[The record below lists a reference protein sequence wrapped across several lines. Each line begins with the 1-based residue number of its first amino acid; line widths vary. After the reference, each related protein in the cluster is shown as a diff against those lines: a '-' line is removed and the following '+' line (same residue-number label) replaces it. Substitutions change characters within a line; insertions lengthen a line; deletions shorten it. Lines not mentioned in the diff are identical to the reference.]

1 MSRKDAMLSQLQSF
15 HARAR
20 AALRLP
26 RENPELI
33 QAKLAALTR
42 QVPIMYTLVMVN
54 TIALAVT
61 HYDSAPLLLTVVIPF
76 ILNSACLFR
85 MILWRLSRGKTLST
99 ERAIA
104 RLRGT
109 IVTAGIL
116 GAGFSAWSLSLFRYG
131 DAYVQSHVAFFMATT
146 TIGIGF
152 CLMHLRCT
160 ALLIMALVVIPFTI
174 FFVSTGSMVFVATAI
189 NFVTVI
195 VAAGY
200 VLLVNY
206 RNFENGINSTKAL
219 LIKQEEL
226 KALNDTNFRNSNIDS
241 LTGLPNRR
249 HFFTEL
255 DRRMAQAAAD
265 GRSLT
270 IGMLDLDGFK
280 PINDVHGHR
289 AGDRLLIDAS
299 LRLRIALDPSI
310 YLARLGGDEFVII
323 DENETCRARIIE
335 AGTAIADLLQAPFEI
350 DELTIRIGCS
360 IGFATFPSVATTAED
375 LFECADYALYF
386 VKQHDRGRA
395 VIFSAEHQ
403 ASIREAS
410 LIDQALLNADL
421 ETELWIAYQPIID
434 TDSGRTVCFEALA
447 RWRSPTLGDVSPMRF
462 ITAAERSGSICELTP
477 ILLRKA
483 LEGAASWPA
492 DVRISFNLSAL
503 DVASSLSVLKIIS
516 IVQQSGIDATRI
528 DFEVT
533 ETAVMRNHAQASEAL
548 KTLKALGARISLDD
562 FGTGYSSLSCIR
574 ELPLDKI
581 KIDRSFVHNIETDAA
596 SQMILKTLV
605 GLCNNLTLDCV
616 VEGVETTQQ
625 MQLLR
630 DEGCR
635 FMQGYLFARPMAA
648 GEVQAYLAASD
659 NAAPAA
665 MTCA

>member
-1 MSRKDAMLSQLQSF
+1 MSRKGAMLSQFQSL
-15 HARAR
+15 HAYARAV
-20 AALRLP
+20 LHPP

-33 QAKLAALTR
+33 QAKLAAFTR

-54 TIALAVT
+54 TVALAVT
-61 HYDSAPLLLTVVIPF
+61 HYDFAPLLLTVTIPL
-76 ILNSACLFR
+76 ILNSVCAFR
-85 MILWRLSRGKTLST
+85 MILWWRSRGKVLSP
-99 ERAIA
+99 ERAVA

-109 IVTAGIL
+109 IITAGIL
-116 GAGFSAWSLSLFRYG
+116 GASFSAWSLSLFRYG
-131 DAYVQSHVAFFMATT
+131 EAYAHGHVAFFMAVT
-146 TIGIGF
+146 TIGISF
-152 CLMHLRCT
+152 CLMHLRS
-160 ALLIMALVVIPFTI
+160 AMLLIMALIVIPFTI
-174 FFVSTGSMVFVATAI
+174 FFVSTGNVVFVATAI

-195 VAAGY
+195 VAVGY

-206 RNFENGINSTKAL
+206 RDFENSIGSTTAL
-219 LIKQEEL
+219 LAKQEEL
-226 KALNDTNFRNSNIDS
+226 RALNDTNFRNANIDS

-249 HFFTEL
+249 HFFAEL

-270 IGMLDLDGFK
+270 IGILDLDGFK

-289 AGDRLLIDAS
+289 TGDRLLVDAGI
-299 LRLRIALDPSI
+299 RLRNELDPSV

-323 DENETCRARIIE
+323 DEKESCCDRIIE
-335 AGTAIADLLQAPFEI
+335 AGSDITDLLQAPFEI

-395 VIFSAEHQ
+395 VIFSSEHQ
-403 ASIREAS
+403 ATIREAS

-421 ETELWIAYQPIID
+421 ENELWIAYQPIID
-434 TDSGRTVCFEALA
+434 TDSGRTVSFEALA
-447 RWRSPTLGDVSPMRF
+447 RWRSPTLGDVPPMRF
-462 ITAAERSGSICELTP
+462 ITAAERSGSISQLTS

-483 LEGAASWPA
+483 LAGAASWPA

-503 DVASSLSVLKIIS
+503 DVASSLSVLTIIG
-516 IVQQSGIDATRI
+516 IVQHSGIDAARI

-533 ETAVMRNHAQASEAL
+533 ETAVMRNRVQASEAL

-581 KIDRSFVHNIETDAA
+581 KIDRSFIQNIETDAA
-596 SQMILKTLV
+596 SLMILKTLAS
-605 GLCNNLTLDCV
+605 LCASLRLDCI
-616 VEGVETTQQ
+616 VEGVETPRQLQ
-625 MQLLR
+625 MLR

-635 FMQGYLFARPMAA
+635 LMQGYLFARPMA
-648 GEVQAYLAASD
+648 GREVMAYLAASD
-659 NAAPAA
+659 NVAPAA
-665 MTCA
+665 ITDA